1 MPLRI
6 AGMQCQ
12 SAVDI
17 QYQTCQRLIA
27 RENRSELFEHSRR
40 IDYLVV
46 LSRVYVRCQ
55 ELKKLVRRGPSRKR
69 KGKGIQALS

>member
-27 RENRSELFEHSRR
+27 PENRSERFEHSRR

-55 ELKKLVRRGPSRKR
+55 EL
-69 KGKGIQALS
+69 